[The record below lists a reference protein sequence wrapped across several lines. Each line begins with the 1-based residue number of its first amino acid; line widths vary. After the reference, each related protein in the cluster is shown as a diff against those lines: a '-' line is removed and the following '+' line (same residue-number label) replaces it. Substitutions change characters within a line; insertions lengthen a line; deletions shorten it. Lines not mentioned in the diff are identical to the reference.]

1 MMKNNFKIGV
11 CSRSFSLNTTLKNEL
26 NSFFSN
32 VKYNENG
39 DKLNGDSLINFL
51 FDCDLAITALEQI
64 DEKVLSNLPNLKLIS
79 KYGVGTDMIDFN
91 ALNKF
96 GVDFHW
102 EGGVNKRSVA
112 ELTITFALLLVRNIP
127 IMQNNLK
134 NEVWQQSKG
143 TLLTNKK
150 FGIIGCGHI
159 GKDLIKLL
167 KPFNCDILVHDILEY
182 TDYYEENNVKKVDLD
197 YLLANSDIISLHIP
211 LNNTTKNLLSMDKLS
226 LLQSHAILI
235 NTSRGGI
242 VDELYLKEILM
253 NNKIGGAAFDV
264 FNSEPP
270 NNYELFKLQN
280 FYSTPHIGGSSNEA
294 ILAMGRSAI
303 EGLVKYAK
311 I

>member
-1 MMKNNFKIGV
+1 MKNNFKIGV

-26 NSFFSN
+26 NSLFSN

-39 DKLNGDSLINFL
+39 DKLNDDSLINFL
-51 FDCDLAITALEQI
+51 FDCDFAITALEQI
-64 DEKVLSNLPNLKLIS
+64 DEIVLSKLPKLKLIS

-112 ELTITFALLLVRNIP
+112 ELTLTFALLLVRNIP
-127 IMQNNLK
+127 IMQYNLK
-134 NEVWQQSKG
+134 NGVWQQSKG

-182 TDYYEENNVKKVDLD
+182 TDFYEENNVKKVDLD
-197 YLLANSDIISLHIP
+197 YLLTNSDIISLHVP
-211 LNNTTKNLLSMDKLS
+211 LNNTTKNLLSKDKLS
-226 LLQSHAILI
+226 LLQTHAFLI

-242 VDELYLKEILM
+242 VDESYLKEILI

-264 FNSEPP
+264 FNCEPP
-270 NNYELFKLQN
+270 NNYELIKLQN
-280 FYSTPHIGGSSNEA
+280 FYSTPHIGGSTNEA

-303 EGLVKYAK
+303 KGLVKYAK